1 LYKDSHDDEEHKN
14 EEECREVCHE
24 QWWSG
29 SVNIDQRRRCK
40 SLQP

>member
-1 LYKDSHDDEEHKN
+1 LYKDSRDDE
-14 EEECREVCHE
+14 EEECRKVCHE